1 MLENHNYDKHF
12 REFMLPDVMELWEQS
27 GNRDLFERDI
37 SDLIWAVPFGVTLA
51 QSLSLAAAWV
61 I

>member
-1 MLENHNYDKHF
+1 
-12 REFMLPDVMELWEQS
+12 MELWEQS

-37 SDLIWAVPFGVTLA
+37 SDSVWVVPFGVMLA
-51 QSLSLAAAWV
+51 QSLSLAAAGV